1 MNFNLN
7 LYTLL
12 EASFWGFFL
21 LLFICLHY
29 YMNKTLLLQC
39 NGKMKDIVCWHTLII
54 NVEERAGQRRR
65 KKMKIT
71 NEMRP
76 IDPVTSSD
84 IQENVIKETMP
95 DILDILLVDR
105 TTSDA
110 KTRRNIIWANDN
122 YLGYGI
128 KDYAPTAQIKPDLIT
143 GLSDGIIK
151 PRALKTR
158 ELQKERTKTKA
169 EVFTPTWIVDMQ
181 NSEVDKQYENDDL
194 ETYTKRR
201 WLEITAGEAPY
212 MASRYDMETGDTI
225 PIADRVGFVD
235 RKMKRINL
243 EVSDKAEWQRLAEEA
258 YKASFG
264 FEWSGDSLLLAREN
278 LLYTY
283 RDYYFDKWGEEPLY
297 GLFEKIAE
305 IISYNIFQMD
315 GLKYIVPLTE
325 KKERN
330 MNRQMDLFG
339 MLGFDDEADDKEDD
353 EWIVKPGKRVKV
365 MNWEKNKMEPFD
377 KELH

>member
-1 MNFNLN
+1 M
-7 LYTLL
+7 
-12 EASFWGFFL
+12 
-21 LLFICLHY
+21 
-29 YMNKTLLLQC
+29 
-39 NGKMKDIVCWHTLII
+39 
-54 NVEERAGQRRR
+54 EERAGQRRR

-181 NSEVDKQYENDDL
+181 N
-194 ETYTKRR
+194 
-201 WLEITAGEAPY
+201 
-212 MASRYDMETGDTI
+212 
-225 PIADRVGFVD
+225 
-235 RKMKRINL
+235 
-243 EVSDKAEWQRLAEEA
+243 
-258 YKASFG
+258 
-264 FEWSGDSLLLAREN
+264 
-278 LLYTY
+278 
-283 RDYYFDKWGEEPLY
+283 
-297 GLFEKIAE
+297 
-305 IISYNIFQMD
+305 
-315 GLKYIVPLTE
+315 
-325 KKERN
+325 
-330 MNRQMDLFG
+330 
-339 MLGFDDEADDKEDD
+339 
-353 EWIVKPGKRVKV
+353 
-365 MNWEKNKMEPFD
+365 
-377 KELH
+377 

>member
-1 MNFNLN
+1 M
-7 LYTLL
+7 

-181 NSEVDKQYENDDL
+181 NSEVNKHCSYARF
-194 ETYTKRR
+194 T
-201 WLEITAGEAPY
+201 
-212 MASRYDMETGDTI
+212 
-225 PIADRVGFVD
+225 DRFFSA
-235 RKMKRINL
+235 L
-243 EVSDKAEWQRLAEEA
+243 
-258 YKASFG
+258 
-264 FEWSGDSLLLAREN
+264 
-278 LLYTY
+278 
-283 RDYYFDKWGEEPLY
+283 
-297 GLFEKIAE
+297 
-305 IISYNIFQMD
+305 
-315 GLKYIVPLTE
+315 
-325 KKERN
+325 
-330 MNRQMDLFG
+330 
-339 MLGFDDEADDKEDD
+339 
-353 EWIVKPGKRVKV
+353 
-365 MNWEKNKMEPFD
+365 
-377 KELH
+377 